1 MTDIEHGRNQLNDT
15 EYQDMM
21 ENEEAMTAKKPNL
34 QNKDEYETDN
44 ITQSTPHIDNLQQ
57 SHIKE
62 LQEQFVEEVTPS
74 HFQNQ
79 SPEFQIQHPRTVVQ
93 SSKKP
98 EIGNLEEDVS
108 PFEFAQSSSIVQL
121 YPNQRPS
128 KLVPSPDREE
138 SKVDPGSSRIS
149 IQQSIQEVE
158 EPMSGITDLSSPSPS
173 PC

>member
-1 MTDIEHGRNQLNDT
+1 MEDQVSRKGQKLDEEELNVISPRDIQDDDNIQEESMDAEAELTMTDIEHGQNQLNES

-21 ENEEAMTAKKPNL
+21 ENEEAMTAKKPNV
-34 QNKDEYETDN
+34 QQKDEYETDN

-79 SPEFQIQHPRTVVQ
+79 SPEFPVQHPRTVVQ

-121 YPNQRPS
+121 YAN
-128 KLVPSPDREE
+128 
-138 SKVDPGSSRIS
+138 
-149 IQQSIQEVE
+149 
-158 EPMSGITDLSSPSPS
+158 
-173 PC
+173 